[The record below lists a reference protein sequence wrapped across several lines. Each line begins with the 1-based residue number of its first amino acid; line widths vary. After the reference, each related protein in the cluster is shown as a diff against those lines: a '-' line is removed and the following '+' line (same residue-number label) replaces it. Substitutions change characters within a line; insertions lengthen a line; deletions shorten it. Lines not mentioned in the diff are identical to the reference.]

1 MRIAES
7 NAKHHQLQKQR
18 GKELKDMIPDA
29 FLEEA
34 KSVEGSNRDLIH
46 TMNATKLYIANLIKD
61 KVQLQLQLGEGQH
74 VSMDAKLGCDEDDDP
89 AQGGHLLRSNAAR
102 GNDTNMRTRYEAMVA
117 AVGAVNL
124 SGLETELGRYA
135 EGWPEARDDD
145 GTLPITPTPDI
156 APHDALLRQAVEKF
170 IALVKERIMASQGV
184 LDKKEVD
191 RLSTIHDCIVD
202 MVEDIRK
209 G

>member
-1 MRIAES
+1 MAES
-7 NAKHHQLQKQR
+7 NAKHHHLQKQR
-18 GKELKDMIPDA
+18 GKELKEMIPEV

-46 TMNATKLYIANLIKD
+46 TMNAAKLCIANLVKD
-61 KVQLQLQLGEGQH
+61 RVQLQQQLGQPRHE
-74 VSMDAKLGCDEDDDP
+74 SMDAELGGDGDDDP
-89 AQGGHLLRSNAAR
+89 AQGGHLLRFNAAR
-102 GNDTNMRTRYEAMVA
+102 GNDNNLRTRYEAMVS

-124 SGLETELGRYA
+124 SGLENELGRYA
-135 EGWPEARDDD
+135 GGWPEARDED

-156 APHDALLRQAVEKF
+156 SPHDALLRQAVEKF
-170 IALVKERIMASQGV
+170 IALVRERVMASQGII
-184 LDKKEVD
+184 DKKEVD
-191 RLSTIHDCIVD
+191 RLSTIHDCIVE